1 MLTRRRYL
9 ELLALAG
16 LAFLPWLSA
25 CASCG
30 TDAPAVELVPGE
42 DLYAVWYSCGGGG
55 SGGSEQVELTRSESG
70 GAVLTWSSKEWW
82 DAPEKSGKKRLDA
95 SAFDEFSRM
104 VEEYDLRA
112 ASEQPDSEL
121 VALDADTSKITF
133 AYVGED
139 GDMDVDSMFSID
151 QWQELTDGQR
161 EGFWA
166 AIKAIKD
173 LVP

>member
-1 MLTRRRYL
+1 MLARRSFFGL
-9 ELLALAG
+9 FVLAG
-16 LAFLPWLSA
+16 LASLPWLLA
-25 CASCG
+25 CTSCG
-30 TDAPAVELVPGE
+30 TDVPAVELVPGK

-82 DAPEKSGKKRLDA
+82 DAREVSGKKRLEA

-104 VEEYDLRA
+104 VEEYDLRE

-139 GDMDVDSMFSID
+139 SDMDVDSMFSID
-151 QWQELTDGQR
+151 QWQELTDEQR

-166 AIKAIKD
+166 AINALKE